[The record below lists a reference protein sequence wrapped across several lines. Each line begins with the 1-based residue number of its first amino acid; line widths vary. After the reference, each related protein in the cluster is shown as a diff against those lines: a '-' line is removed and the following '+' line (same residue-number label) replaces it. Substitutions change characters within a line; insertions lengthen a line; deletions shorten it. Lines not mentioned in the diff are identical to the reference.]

1 MSSGKQ
7 VSFCRNFIFCLHFLS
22 ESLDKTVV
30 QGLGS
35 DEVDDL
41 HGSGQ
46 DFLQD
51 CWQGL

>member
-7 VSFCRNFIFCLHFLS
+7 VIFCRNFIFCLHFLS
-22 ESLDKTVV
+22 EPLDKTVV

-41 HGSGQ
+41 HGSVQ
-46 DFLQD
+46 DFLQN